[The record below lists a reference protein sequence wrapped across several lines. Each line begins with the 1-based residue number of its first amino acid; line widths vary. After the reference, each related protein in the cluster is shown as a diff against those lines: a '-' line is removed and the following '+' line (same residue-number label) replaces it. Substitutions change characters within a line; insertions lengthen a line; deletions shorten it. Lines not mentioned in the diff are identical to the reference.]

1 VGGLARVLQDAGVK
15 YQIHHCTHYRYTQP
29 LRSAVQTLCLT
40 PRHTDTQHVHHW
52 QLQSPTPL
60 QPQTDAWGNHS
71 HVLAVG
77 AGARTLL
84 CEAAGLVETLG
95 DALQTDPRGPDPRL
109 YLMPSALATPDAALR
124 QAALLVVRRL
134 VGHQAQA
141 LALAALVAERVRYRP
156 GRTDA
161 STTAAQA
168 WLGGEG
174 VCQDQA
180 HVLVA
185 ACRAVGLPARYVSG
199 YFHAQDA
206 PELAS
211 HAWAQVCLDPVE
223 RRWLGLDV
231 THGCVV
237 DERHVQIA
245 VGPDYAACAPV
256 RGVRSGGGGEQL
268 TVSVEITPQD

>member
-1 VGGLARVLQDAGVK
+1 MK
-15 YQIHHCTHYRYTQP
+15 YQIRHRTQYRYTQP

-40 PRHTDTQHVHHW
+40 PRHTDTQYVHHW
-52 QLQSPTPL
+52 QLHSPTPL
-60 QPQTDAWGNHS
+60 QAQSDAWGNCS

-77 AGARTLL
+77 AGARHLL
-84 CEAAGLVETLG
+84 CEASGLVETLG
-95 DALQTDPRGPDPRL
+95 DALQTDPLGPDPRL
-109 YLMPSALATPDAALR
+109 FLMPSALATPDAGLR
-124 QAALLVVRRL
+124 QVALVAVRGL
-134 VGHQAQA
+134 TDSHAKA

-156 GRTDA
+156 GHTNA
-161 STTAAQA
+161 STTAMQA
-168 WLGGEG
+168 WQGGEG

-185 ACRAVGLPARYVSG
+185 ACRAAGLPARYVSG
-199 YFHAQDA
+199 YFHASGA

-231 THGCVV
+231 THGCLV

-256 RGVRSGGGGEQL
+256 RGVRSGGGEERL
-268 TVSVEITPQD
+268 TVSVEISSQT

>member
-1 VGGLARVLQDAGVK
+1 MGVK
-15 YQIHHCTHYRYTQP
+15 YQIRHRTHYRYTQP
-29 LRSAVQTLCLT
+29 LRSAAQTLCLT

-52 QLQSPTPL
+52 RIDSPALL

-77 AGARTLL
+77 AGARAIV
-84 CEAAGLVETLG
+84 CEATGLVETLG
-95 DALQTDPRGPDPRL
+95 ASVHLDAQGPDPRL
-109 YLMPSALATPDAALR
+109 YLMASALATADDALRGAAL
-124 QAALLVVRRL
+124 AAVRGVVCGRD
-134 VGHQAQA
+134 QA
-141 LALAALVAERVRYRP
+141 LALAALVAERVRYQP

-161 STTAAQA
+161 RTTAAQA
-168 WLGGEG
+168 WQGGEG

-199 YFHAQDA
+199 YFHADGA
-206 PELAS
+206 PELSS
-211 HAWAQVCLDPVE
+211 HAWAQVCVDPAA

-256 RGVRSGGGGEQL
+256 RGVRVGGGVERM
-268 TVSVEITPQD
+268 TVLIEITPQD

>member
-1 VGGLARVLQDAGVK
+1 LARVLQDAGVK
-15 YQIHHCTHYRYTQP
+15 FQIRHRTHYRYTQP
-29 LRSAVQTLCLT
+29 LRSAAQTLCLT

-52 QLQSPTPL
+52 RLHAPLPL

-77 AGARTLL
+77 AGARTLV
-84 CEAAGLVETLG
+84 CEAVGLVETLG
-95 DALQTDPRGPDPRL
+95 RAVHVDPLGPDPRL
-109 YLMPSALATPDAALR
+109 YLMPSALATADEALRRAAL
-124 QAALLVVRRL
+124 AAVAGVC
-134 VGHQAQA
+134 GHEAQA
-141 LALAALVAERVRYRP
+141 LALARLVAERIRYQP

-161 STTAAQA
+161 RTTAARA
-168 WLGGEG
+168 WQVGAG

-180 HVLVA
+180 HGLVA

-199 YFHAQDA
+199 YFHAVGA
-206 PELAS
+206 PELSS
-211 HAWAQVCLDPVE
+211 HAWAQVCVDPAG

-231 THGCVV
+231 THGVAV

-256 RGVRSGGGGEQL
+256 RGVRSGGGTEHL
-268 TVSVEITPQD
+268 TVSVEIIPQG

>member
-1 VGGLARVLQDAGVK
+1 MK
-15 YQIHHCTHYRYTQP
+15 YQIRHRTHYRYTQP

-52 QLQSPTPL
+52 RLESPTPL

-77 AGARTLL
+77 AGTRTLL
-84 CEAAGLVETLG
+84 CEATGLVETLG
-95 DALQTDPRGPDPRL
+95 DALHTDPQGPDPRL

-124 QAALLVVRRL
+124 QAALAAVRGI
-134 VGHQAQA
+134 VGHRAQA
-141 LALAALVAERVRYRP
+141 LALAGLVAEGVRYRP
-156 GRTDA
+156 GSTNA
-161 STTAAQA
+161 GTTAAQA
-168 WLGGEG
+168 WQGGAG

-185 ACRAVGLPARYVSG
+185 VCRAAGLPARYVSG
-199 YFHAQDA
+199 YFHARGA

-211 HAWAQVCLDPVE
+211 HAWAQVCLDPAE

-256 RGVRSGGGGEQL
+256 RGVRSGGGAEHL
-268 TVSVEITPQD
+268 TVSVEITPKG

>member
-1 VGGLARVLQDAGVK
+1 MACVLHDAGVK
-15 YQIHHCTHYRYTQP
+15 YQIRHRTHYRYTQP

-77 AGARTLL
+77 AGARMLQ
-84 CEAAGLVETLG
+84 CEATGVVETLG
-95 DALQTDPRGPDPRL
+95 ASLQSDPLGPDPRL
-109 YLMPSALATPDAALR
+109 YLMPSALARADDALR
-124 QAALLVVRRL
+124 HSALAAVRGVEDR
-134 VGHQAQA
+134 QAQA
-141 LALAALVAERVRYRP
+141 LVLTALVAEHVRYQP
-156 GRTDA
+156 GRTNA
-161 STTAAQA
+161 NTTAAEA
-168 WLGGEG
+168 WLGGAG

-199 YFHAQDA
+199 YFHASGA

-211 HAWAQVCLDPVE
+211 HAWAQVCLDPAE

-231 THGCVV
+231 THHCLV

>member
-1 VGGLARVLQDAGVK
+1 MMRRVK
-15 YQIHHCTHYRYTQP
+15 YLIRHRTHYRYTQP

-52 QLQSPTPL
+52 RLDASVSL

-77 AGARTLL
+77 AGARALL
-84 CEAAGLVETLG
+84 CEATGLVETLG
-95 DALQTDPRGPDPRL
+95 DALHTDLHGPDPRL
-109 YLMPSALATPDAALR
+109 YRMSSPLATPDAALR
-124 QAALLVVRRL
+124 DAALAAVRGQTDPL
-134 VGHQAQA
+134 AQA
-141 LALAALVAERVRYRP
+141 LDLLALVAERVAYRP

-161 STTAAQA
+161 RTTAAQA
-168 WLGGEG
+168 WQGGAG

-185 ACRAVGLPARYVSG
+185 ACRAVGLAARYVSG
-199 YFHAQDA
+199 YFHAQGA

-211 HAWAQVCLDPVE
+211 HAWAQVCLDPAE

-256 RGVRSGGGGEQL
+256 RGVRSGGGSEQL
-268 TVSVEITPQD
+268 TVSITVTPQD

>member
-1 VGGLARVLQDAGVK
+1 MARVLQDADVK
-15 YQIHHCTHYRYTQP
+15 YQIRHRTHYRYTQP

-52 QLQSPTPL
+52 QLHSPTPL
-60 QPQTDAWGNHS
+60 QPQTDAWGNRS
-71 HVLAVG
+71 HVLALG
-77 AGARTLL
+77 AGARTLQ
-84 CEAAGLVETLG
+84 CEATGLVETR
-95 DALQTDPRGPDPRL
+95 AVSLQSDPLGPDPRL
-109 YLMPSALATPDAALR
+109 YLMPSGLARADESLR
-124 QAALLVVRRL
+124 RS
-134 VGHQAQA
+134 
-141 LALAALVAERVRYRP
+141 ALAAVRGLDSRESQAIALAAMVAERVRYRP
-156 GRTDA
+156 GHTSA
-161 STTAAQA
+161 STTAAEA
-168 WLGGEG
+168 WQGGAG

-199 YFHAQDA
+199 YFHAPGA

-211 HAWAQVCLDPVE
+211 HAWAQVCLDPAE
-223 RRWLGLDV
+223 RCWLGLDV

-256 RGVRSGGGGEQL
+256 RGVRSGGGDEQL
-268 TVSVEITPQD
+268 TVSVEITPVA

>member
-1 VGGLARVLQDAGVK
+1 VK
-15 YQIHHCTHYRYTQP
+15 YQIRHRTHYRYTQP

-40 PRHTDTQHVHHW
+40 PRHTDTQIVHHW
-52 QLQSPTPL
+52 QLDSPTPL
-60 QPQTDAWGNHS
+60 QAQTDAWGNHS

-77 AGARTLL
+77 AGARMLQ
-84 CEAAGLVETLG
+84 CEAAGVVETFG
-95 DALQTDPRGPDPRL
+95 ESMQTDPLGPDPRL
-109 YLMPSALATPDAALR
+109 YLMPSALARANEALR
-124 QAALLVVRRL
+124 CSALVAVRGVEGSR
-134 VGHQAQA
+134 AQA
-141 LALAALVAERVRYRP
+141 LALAALVADRVPYRP
-156 GRTDA
+156 GFTTA
-161 STTAAQA
+161 STTAAEA
-168 WLGGEG
+168 WLGGAG

-185 ACRAVGLPARYVSG
+185 ACRAAGLPARYVSG
-199 YFHAQDA
+199 YFHAPGS

-211 HAWAQVCLDPVE
+211 HAWAQVCLDPAA

-231 THGCVV
+231 THRCVV

-268 TVSVEITPQD
+268 SVSVEVTLLA

>member
-1 VGGLARVLQDAGVK
+1 LRHAVVK
-15 YQIHHCTHYRYTQP
+15 YQIRHRTHYRYTQP

-40 PRHTDTQHVHHW
+40 PRHTDTQHVHRW
-52 QLQSPTPL
+52 QLHAPVPL

-71 HVLAVG
+71 HVLALG
-77 AGARTLL
+77 AGARAVV
-84 CEAAGLVETLG
+84 CEAEGLVETLG
-95 DALQTDPRGPDPRL
+95 ESVQVDPQGPDPRL
-109 YLMPSALATPDAALR
+109 YLMPSALATADEGLRRAAR
-124 QAALLVVRRL
+124 AAVCGVAGRE
-134 VGHQAQA
+134 AQA
-141 LALAALVAERVRYRP
+141 VALAALVGERIRYQP

-161 STTAAQA
+161 RTTALCA
-168 WLGGEG
+168 WQVGAG

-199 YFHAQDA
+199 YFHATGA

-211 HAWAQVCLDPVE
+211 HAWAQVCIDPDG

-231 THGCVV
+231 THGGPV
-237 DERHVQIA
+237 DGRHVQVA

-256 RGVRSGGGGEQL
+256 RGVRSGGGTEHL
-268 TVSVEITPQD
+268 AVSIEIAPQD